1 MAMHMWP
8 TSDTR
13 EGSYGPMTWPCWYEL
28 RLGRD
33 VTSQA
38 KQAHSEKGKEKE
50 LTAKADPESTPEKT
64 SIQTDIADPFGL
76 E

>member
-1 MAMHMWP
+1 M
-8 TSDTR
+8 
-13 EGSYGPMTWPCWYEL
+13 SYDWDETEE
-28 RLGRD
+28 
-33 VTSQA
+33 A
-38 KQAHSEKGKEKE
+38 KQAQLEKLEKEKE